1 MDKKQRMAAAAAASE
16 NLKTNDYWKE
26 AGSLVAYLAFGYEL
40 DADPVIKA
48 AIDEGKY
55 VYVPK
60 VTGNLMSFHQVKS
73 LEGPFEKGVFGIR
86 EPLENSPEW
95 NAHSSPGPTLVL
107 VPGLAFDKNGGRL
120 GRGGGYYDRFLSRI
134 RSEAE
139 TSGEQTPLCVG
150 FAYKELIVGKVPL
163 EKKDEIIDGL
173 VTDGY
178 SGLFLS

>member
-1 MDKKQRMAAAAAASE
+1 MNEKQRLLAAAAAAE
-16 NLKTNDYWKE
+16 NLKTKVYWRE
-26 AGSLVAYLAFGYEL
+26 AGSLLAYLAFGYEL

-60 VTGNLMSFHQVKS
+60 VSGNLMSFHQVKS
-73 LEGPFEKGVFGIR
+73 LEEPFEKGVFGIR
-86 EPLENSPEW
+86 EPLGSSSEW
-95 NAHSSPGPTLVL
+95 NARSSPGPTLVL

-134 RSEAE
+134 RYEAG
-139 TSGEQTPLCVG
+139 TSGEQAPLCIG
-150 FAYKELIVGKVPL
+150 YAYKELITGNVPL
-163 EKKDEIIDGL
+163 EKTDEFIDGL

-178 SGLFLS
+178 SGLF